1 MVAAAS
7 PHPVA
12 PFEGV
17 PRLLQQVDHHLLGE
31 EGLPVGVNAGAQ
43 GQVGALPDPLL
54 QLLDAAE
61 RAEPQTHNVRL
72 VRRDVTVRRPLP
84 LWKHSHIGLLSHCVY
99 VFRSMFSYQ
108 SGNYLSLLE
117 DYCYV

>member
-61 RAEPQTHNVRL
+61 SRATNTQRKACASG
-72 VRRDVTVRRPLP
+72 R
-84 LWKHSHIGLLSHCVY
+84 HSATTAAT
-99 VFRSMFSYQ
+99 
-108 SGNYLSLLE
+108 LE
-117 DYCYV
+117 A